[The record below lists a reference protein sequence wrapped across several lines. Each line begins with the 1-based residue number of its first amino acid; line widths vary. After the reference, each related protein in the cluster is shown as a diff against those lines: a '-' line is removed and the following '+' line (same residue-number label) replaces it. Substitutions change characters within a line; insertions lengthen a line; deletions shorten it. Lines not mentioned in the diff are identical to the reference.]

1 MQVISPSRH
10 HILAAACRN
19 SASSDACCV
28 VQILAGVAE
37 SLQGREVDAVL
48 LVDRLD
54 FYRVEELDK
63 QVSVVGSFSRQAG

>member
-1 MQVISPSRH
+1 M
-10 HILAAACRN
+10 
-19 SASSDACCV
+19 
-28 VQILAGVAE
+28 QILAGVAE

-63 QVSVVGSFSRQAG
+63 QVSAVAFAI